1 MTRSTIRRC
10 TEHGVAEVMVY
21 RASWVLPMLQNP
33 IANGAVAVD
42 GDRISYVGPAD
53 RAPGGRVLDLG
64 DAALMPGLVNVHTH
78 LELTPLR
85 HLLEGLDF
93 AQWIRTLTHLR
104 RTGLSDPADVELGV
118 RVGIAEGLLRGITTY
133 ADTSDTGAPVMR
145 AMTAMGVRGVVYKEV
160 FGPDP
165 KQCATSLALL
175 RAAVLELRTIAT
187 DMVRVGVS
195 PHAPYSASKDLFG
208 AVAEFAIAD
217 RLPMAV
223 HLAESAFEEDLV
235 VRGEGPY
242 ADNWRGRDIDPAGAH
257 ARSSV
262 ELLHEAGALRARPLI
277 IHAVRVDA
285 ADIALLKAN
294 DCAVAHCPVSNARF
308 GHGIAPLH
316 ELLDAGIR
324 VGIGTDSVASNNRMD
339 VLDESRV
346 AHLMACTR
354 ERSWS
359 ALPAARALFMA
370 TTGGAAAL
378 GLFDGSGTL
387 APGAPADLCAF
398 PLDGLAAL
406 PVVDVCDALLHGVA
420 GSPARLTV
428 CAGVER
434 VLDGKLAERLQTGV
448 DCHRFA
454 VIAKRLAD
462 GRLRTPHDSPP
473 HSE

>member
-1 MTRSTIRRC
+1 
-10 TEHGVAEVMVY
+10 VADVTTY
-21 RASWVLPMLQNP
+21 RAAWVLPMLGPP
-33 IANGAVAVD
+33 IANGAVTID
-42 GDRISYVGPAD
+42 GDRITFVGRAVDAPPA
-53 RAPGGRVLDLG
+53 VVVDLG

-104 RTGLSDPADVELGV
+104 RTELSDPADVEVGA
-118 RVGIAEGLLRGITTY
+118 RIGIAEGLLRGITTY

-165 KQCATSLALL
+165 KQCDASLTLL
-175 RAAVLELRTIAT
+175 RDAVRELRALAT
-187 DMVRVGVS
+187 DMVHVGVS
-195 PHAPYSASKDLFG
+195 PHAPYSVSKDLFG
-208 AVAEFAIAD
+208 AVAEFAIAE

-242 ADNWRGRDIDPAGAH
+242 ADNWRSRGIDPAGAR

-262 ELLHEAGALRARPLI
+262 ALLHEAGALRAKPLI

-285 ADIALLKAN
+285 EDIALLKAH

-308 GHGIAPLH
+308 GHGIAPVRA
-316 ELLDAGIR
+316 LLDAGIR

-354 ERSWS
+354 EQSWR
-359 ALPAARALFMA
+359 ALPAREALWHA
-370 TTGGAAAL
+370 TAGGAAAL
-378 GLFDGSGTL
+378 GLWDGVGTL
-387 APGAPADLCAF
+387 AVGAPADLCVF
-398 PLDGLAAL
+398 PLDGLAAM
-406 PVVDVCDALLHGVA
+406 PVVDVCDALVHGVA
-420 GSPARLTV
+420 GSAARLTV
-428 CAGVER
+428 SAGAVR
-434 VLDGKLAERLQTGV
+434 VLEGRLVAHAPAEV
-448 DCHRFA
+448 DRDRYA
-454 VIAKRLAD
+454 SLSRRLAQTRD
-462 GRLRTPHDSPP
+462 AMVF
-473 HSE
+473 

>member
-1 MTRSTIRRC
+1 MQ
-10 TEHGVAEVMVY
+10 
-21 RASWVLPMLQNP
+21 QNP

-42 GDRISYVGPAD
+42 GDRICYVGPANG
-53 RAPGGRVLDLG
+53 APAGRVVDLG

-104 RTGLSDPADVELGV
+104 RTGLSDPADVELGA
-118 RVGIAEGLLRGITTY
+118 RIGIAEGLLRGITTY

-145 AMTAMGVRGVVYKEV
+145 AMKAMGVRGVVYKEV

-165 KQCATSLALL
+165 RQRATSLTSL
-175 RAAVLELRTIAT
+175 RAAVQELRVIAT

-195 PHAPYSASKDLFG
+195 PHAPYSVSKELFG
-208 AVAEFAIAD
+208 AVAEFAIAEQ
-217 RLPMAV
+217 LPMAV
-223 HLAESAFEEDLV
+223 HLAESAVEEDLV

-242 ADNWRGRDIDPAGAH
+242 ADNWRSRDIDPAGAH

-285 ADIALLKAN
+285 ADIALLKAF

-308 GHGIAPLH
+308 GHGIAPLRQ
-316 ELLDAGIR
+316 LLDAGIR

-346 AHLMACTR
+346 AHLMACTQ

-359 ALPAARALFMA
+359 ALPASEALWLA
-370 TTGGAAAL
+370 TTCGAAAL
-378 GLFDGSGTL
+378 GLWDGVGTL
-387 APGAPADLCAF
+387 AVGAPADLCAF
-398 PLDGLAAL
+398 PIDGLAAL
-406 PVVDVCDALLHGVA
+406 PVVEVCDALLHGVA
-420 GSPARLTV
+420 GSPAHLTV

-434 VLDGKLAERLQTGV
+434 VLDGKLVAHAQTDV
-448 DCHRFA
+448 DRDRFG

-462 GRLRTPHDSPP
+462 GRA
-473 HSE
+473 HSGR